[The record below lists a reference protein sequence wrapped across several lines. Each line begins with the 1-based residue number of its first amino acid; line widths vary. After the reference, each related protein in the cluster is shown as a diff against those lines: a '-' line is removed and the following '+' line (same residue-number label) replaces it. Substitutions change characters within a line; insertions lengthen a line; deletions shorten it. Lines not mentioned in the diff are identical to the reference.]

1 MTDEKIKPVA
11 DGYWWCQ
18 NCKNEIGAY
27 HVTNQELHEDCGH
40 PAEWIT
46 PVSALAQAREEGR
59 QAGMREAAEIGQGIL
74 VQETMSKHVN
84 QNNCLIARVSMQQ
97 IVEAITRAEEG
108 K

>member
-18 NCKNEIGAY
+18 NCKNKIGDY

-46 PVSALAQAREEGR
+46 PVYTCAHAEERGR
-59 QAGMREAAEIGQGIL
+59 QKGLREAAEIVNKL
-74 VQETMSKHVN
+74 AENWSKGDF
-84 QNNCLIARVSMQQ
+84 CPDAYDCRD
-97 IVEAITRAEEG
+97 AITRAAEG

>member
-1 MTDEKIKPVA
+1 MTTDEKIKPVA

-46 PVSALAQAREEGR
+46 PVSAIAQAEEKGR
-59 QAGMREAAEIGQGIL
+59 QAGLREAAEIVNKL
-74 VQETMSKHVN
+74 AENWSKGDF
-84 QNNCLIARVSMQQ
+84 CPDAYDCRD
-97 IVEAITRAEEG
+97 AITRAAEG